1 LKLHRNHVFNAD
13 LRLLAVSRQIYA
25 ETRLLPFKLYA
36 FQVSPQD
43 ISIFINKLS
52 NVQRDA
58 ITTFRVTRRAFE
70 FPSGVIPVIH
80 THPVQNNALAALR
93 TLESMRGLERVVIY
107 GCLSRDNN
115 GCVSRYNENENVWT
129 QHLEKE
135 MSACIRRCAGNP
147 DIRVVFEY
155 IVW

>member
-1 LKLHRNHVFNAD
+1 MKLHRNHVFNAD

-80 THPVQNNALAALR
+80 TLPVQNNALAALR

-107 GCLSRDNN
+107 GC
-115 GCVSRYNENENVWT
+115 VSRYNKNKNVWT

-135 MSACIRRCAGNP
+135 MPACIRRCAGNP

-155 IVW
+155 IIW